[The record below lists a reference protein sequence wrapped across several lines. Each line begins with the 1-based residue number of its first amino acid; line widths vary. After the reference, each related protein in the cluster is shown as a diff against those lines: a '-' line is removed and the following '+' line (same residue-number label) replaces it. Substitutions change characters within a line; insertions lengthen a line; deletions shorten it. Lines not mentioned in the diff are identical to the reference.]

1 MSATPYI
8 YRLDLQSGS
17 AAEVRRSDFT
27 DEEIAA
33 ARAVINQAIAENQST
48 PVLVNTVRGDSSL
61 TIADGSTARR
71 VHAVIWYGQG
81 GGPRPALI
89 LDLALRSLPQ
99 AVQGSIG
106 SCSETMSAAPGC
118 DEEAAVP
125 LAGRARRGA
134 PARRARPLV
143 PTIIR
148 YPSVLAWAWIE
159 HTKSARLPS

>member
-8 YRLDLQSGS
+8 YRLDLQTGS

-33 ARAVINQAIAENQST
+33 ARAVINQAIAENQTT
-48 PVLVNTVRGDSSL
+48 PVLVDTVRRDTWL

-71 VHAVIWYGQG
+71 LHAVIWYGQG

-89 LDLALRSLPQ
+89 LGLALRSWPGSVRLYRELLGDDEPPHQ
-99 AVQGSIG
+99 AAMEEPP
-106 SCSETMSAAPGC
+106 CSWLAVRA
-118 DEEAAVP
+118 EA
-125 LAGRARRGA
+125 
-134 PARRARPLV
+134 LV

-159 HTKSARLPS
+159 NSKSARLPS